1 MQCSQRLY
9 NVENAYDIIVT
20 GKKNKIKIA
29 YREWI

>member
-9 NVENAYDIIVT
+9 NAENAYDIIVT
-20 GKKNKIKIA
+20 KKRKIKIA